1 MSRHKLGKTCSE
13 FEAHLEDFVSN
24 DLSSPQ
30 QERIAAHLRE
40 CSACSETVALA
51 KASRRLMQDMS
62 EPVADPGPFF
72 TRRVMASVRAEED
85 RAAAGSGFWSPLEV
99 FSLRAAWTAA
109 AALVL
114 LLSYGAVSGIP
125 VRPPL
130 AEVRSADSVGLFPDP
145 GSQSI
150 NPDDVLTYVGEANHG
165 K

>member
-1 MSRHKLGKTCSE
+1 MAPYRLGKTCSE
-13 FEAHLEDFVSN
+13 FEAQLEDFVSN
-24 DLSSPQ
+24 ELSSPQ
-30 QERIAAHLRE
+30 TERIIAHLRE
-40 CSACSETVALA
+40 CSACSDAVALA
-51 KASRRLMQDMS
+51 KASRQLFQYSS

-72 TRRVMASVRAEED
+72 TRRVMASIRAEED
-85 RAAAGSGFWSPLEV
+85 RAAGSAFWKPLEV
-99 FSLRAAWTAA
+99 LSLRAAWTAA

-114 LLSYGAVSGIP
+114 LITYGAVSGIP